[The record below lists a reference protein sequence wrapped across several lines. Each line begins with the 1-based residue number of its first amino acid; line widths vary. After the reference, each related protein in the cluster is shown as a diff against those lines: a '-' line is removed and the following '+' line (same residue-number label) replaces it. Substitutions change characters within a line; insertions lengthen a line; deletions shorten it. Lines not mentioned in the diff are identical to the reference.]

1 MLRDINLDIIDIF
14 LNIKYSF
21 SHSNGLNINT
31 AIIHCFYLNNM
42 LIIPLDHQEKQ
53 DEINV

>member
-1 MLRDINLDIIDIF
+1 MLRDIKSCDIIDIF

-21 SHSNGLNINT
+21 LTLKWTNINT

-42 LIIPLDHQEKQ
+42 LIMFS
-53 DEINV
+53 